1 MLQGP
6 GLITRGLGTTNVVSR
21 GYGFFGQV
29 VQAVVDAG
37 RRIVRGGRSA
47 RKKLDE
53 LWTRIF
59 VKARLVSRGE
69 YSGTT
74 TKAEALNH
82 GFPFVE
88 GTTYVEVDPNK
99 QIHVRVRQ
107 LDTQE
112 ESDNKKIFVT
122 GKRIY

>member
-6 GLITRGLGTTNVVSR
+6 GLITRGLGTPNVVAR
-21 GYGFFGQV
+21 GYGFFGHV
-29 VQAVVDAG
+29 VQAVVDVG
-37 RRIVRGGRSA
+37 RRIARGGRSA

-53 LWTRIF
+53 LWTRVF
-59 VKARLVSRGE
+59 VKARLVSKEE
-69 YSGTT
+69 YEGTST
-74 TKAEALNH
+74 RTEALHH

-88 GTTYVEVDPNK
+88 GTSYIEIDPNK

-107 LDTQE
+107 LEAQE
-112 ESDNKKIFVT
+112 ESTKKIFVE